1 MNPFDYVSS
10 INSTKKDIMV
20 DDITEASYEPFLTN
34 RSLSYF
40 QDTVLWANEMNINQH
55 IDNRLQY
62 HFLINSIKK
71 RKRFSPW
78 AKPDNNDAIQAV
90 MEYYKYSEDKAKTVM
105 SILGDDEINII
116 KLKVSKGGRK

>member
-20 DDITEASYEPFLTN
+20 DDITEAAYEPFLTN

-78 AKPDNNDAIQAV
+78 AKPDNNDATQAV